1 MTFGGLTVWKN
12 WTRSLTMTEEGTGM
26 GLRMQAEKIGFRI
39 VGELT
44 RCMGMEPSHLYQC
57 FLDDACNKYIL
68 HRGILTIVAADGRV
82 F

>member
-1 MTFGGLTVWKN
+1 MSIQT
-12 WTRSLTMTEEGTGM
+12 
-26 GLRMQAEKIGFRI
+26 QAERIGFRI

-44 RCMGMEPSHLYQC
+44 RCVGMEPSHLYRYY
-57 FLDDACNKYIL
+57 LDDASNTYIL